1 MPLYN
6 RLSAQADQLLLY
18 RDLFEDKIGQTFIKL
33 LRLYSYPGSQ
43 PDEVGTVYTGLF
55 RMLTSEAEFYPEGM
69 VGDVWQNHLLDRIL
83 DSKNPYSLKAGQVMA
98 PSTIAAARRD
108 LAILRKFFI
117 ISSTVIADDARRILE
132 EPALPAWDHFNPS
145 SALPVN
151 TDSPRLAFKKKLAV
165 SPDWAALEPEL
176 CEHYRRYGVDTL
188 SRYYGFRWKRQ
199 DGEFEP
205 IEDIDPIQL
214 EDLIGYTNEQQVVVQ
229 NTEQFL
235 AGLPA
240 NNVLLYGARGTGKS
254 STVKALLNRYAGEG
268 LRLIEVHKE
277 WLSDYPLIARQVRGR
292 REKFIIFVDD
302 LSFEETEVSYKDL
315 KALLEGSIEARPAN
329 LLIYATSN
337 RRHLIREQ
345 FSDNPGAGE
354 QDEIAAWD
362 TVEEKLSLSD
372 RFGLMITFVSPS
384 QQKFLQIVF
393 TLAER
398 AGIKLE
404 REELTRRALQWV
416 MGHSG
421 RSGRVARQFIDH
433 LTGQTA
439 LSQKDTR

>member
-1 MPLYN
+1 
-6 RLSAQADQLLLY
+6 
-18 RDLFEDKIGQTFIKL
+18 
-33 LRLYSYPGSQ
+33 
-43 PDEVGTVYTGLF
+43 
-55 RMLTSEAEFYPEGM
+55 
-69 VGDVWQNHLLDRIL
+69 
-83 DSKNPYSLKAGQVMA
+83 
-98 PSTIAAARRD
+98 
-108 LAILRKFFI
+108 
-117 ISSTVIADDARRILE
+117 
-132 EPALPAWDHFNPS
+132 
-145 SALPVN
+145 
-151 TDSPRLAFKKKLAV
+151 
-165 SPDWAALEPEL
+165 
-176 CEHYRRYGVDTL
+176 
-188 SRYYGFRWKRQ
+188 
-199 DGEFEP
+199 
-205 IEDIDPIQL
+205 
-214 EDLIGYTNEQQVVVQ
+214 
-229 NTEQFL
+229 
-235 AGLPA
+235 
-240 NNVLLYGARGTGKS
+240 
-254 STVKALLNRYAGEG
+254 
-268 LRLIEVHKE
+268 
-277 WLSDYPLIARQVRGR
+277 
-292 REKFIIFVDD
+292 
-302 LSFEETEVSYKDL
+302 
-315 KALLEGSIEARPAN
+315 
-329 LLIYATSN
+329 LIYATSN